1 MKQKNITTKVT
12 KWGNSFGIRLP
23 LDVIN
28 NLSISEGS
36 ELLLEQNKD
45 YIKISKKNSSL
56 EDVALATILKGVNPK
71 TFEGN
76 TDEFF
81 GKPQGNEI
89 W

>member
-1 MKQKNITTKVT
+1 MKQKEITTKVA

-45 YIKISKKNSSL
+45 FIKISKKTPSL
-56 EDVALATILKGVNPK
+56 EDVSLATILKGVNPK

-76 TDEFF
+76 IDEFF

>member
-1 MKQKNITTKVT
+1 MKQKDITTKVS

-45 YIKISKKNSSL
+45 YIKISKKNASL
-56 EDVALATILKGVNPK
+56 EDIPLATILKGINPK
-71 TFEGN
+71 TFDVDS
-76 TDEFF
+76 DEFF